1 MQEAYIVA
9 YGRSAAA
16 KAKQGALFHE
26 RPDDVAAKV
35 LQGVLFHER
44 PDDVAAKVL
53 QGVLKRIDGK
63 FNKNMIEDVIV
74 GTAFPEGLQGQNIAR
89 TIALRT
95 GLSDTVPGQTV
106 NRYCSSGLQTI
117 AIAANQIM
125 AGQGDILVAGGVEL
139 MSAVPMGGNEPTNNP
154 TLQYDDIGASYPMG
168 LTAENVAS
176 QFDVSREDQDA
187 YAVRS
192 HQRAYDAQRDGRFK
206 DEIIPIQVN
215 SVEYTNVGPKV
226 HTNIFDQ
233 DEFIRPD
240 TTMEALAKLRT
251 VFKADGTVTAG
262 TSAPLSDGAGFVVLM
277 SGDKVKEL
285 GVTPIAR
292 FVGYKAVGVD
302 PKIMGIG
309 PAYAIPEVLSLSNL
323 SVEDIDLIEL
333 NEAFASQTIA
343 SIKEVGL
350 DISRTNVNGGAIAL
364 GHPLGATG
372 AMLTARLL
380 NEMGRRPD
388 SRYGMVTMCIG
399 VGMGAAAIFEY
410 VR

>member
-16 KAKQGALFHE
+16 KAKQGA
-26 RPDDVAAKV
+26 
-35 LQGVLFHER
+35 LFHER

-215 SVEYTNVGPKV
+215 SVEYTNARPKV

-251 VFKADGTVTAG
+251 VFKADDTVTAG
-262 TSAPLSDGAGFVVLM
+262 TSARLSDGAGFVVLM

>member
-16 KAKQGALFHE
+16 KAKQGA
-26 RPDDVAAKV
+26 
-35 LQGVLFHER
+35 LFHER

-89 TIALRT
+89 TIALRA

-206 DEIIPIQVN
+206 DEIIPIRVN
-215 SVEYTNVGPKV
+215 SVEYTNAGPKV

-292 FVGYKAVGVD
+292 LVGYKAVGVD

>member
-16 KAKQGALFHE
+16 KAKQGA
-26 RPDDVAAKV
+26 
-35 LQGVLFHER
+35 LFHER

-89 TIALRT
+89 TIALRA

-168 LTAENVAS
+168 LTAENVAF

-215 SVEYTNVGPKV
+215 SVEYTNAGPKV

-292 FVGYKAVGVD
+292 FVGFKAVGVD

>member
-16 KAKQGALFHE
+16 KAKQGA
-26 RPDDVAAKV
+26 
-35 LQGVLFHER
+35 LFHER

-176 QFDVSREDQDA
+176 QFDVSREDQNA

-192 HQRAYDAQRDGRFK
+192 HRRAYDAQRDGRFK

>member
-1 MQEAYIVA
+1 MITMQEAYIVA

-35 LQGVLFHER
+35 LQGVL
-44 PDDVAAKVL
+44 
-53 QGVLKRIDGK
+53 KRIDGK
-63 FNKNMIEDVIV
+63 FNKNLIEDVIV

-139 MSAVPMGGNEPTNNP
+139 MSAVPMGGNKPTNNP

-206 DEIIPIQVN
+206 DEIIPIRVN
-215 SVEYTNVGPKV
+215 SVEYTNAGPKV

>member
-1 MQEAYIVA
+1 MITMQEAYIVA

-16 KAKQGALFHE
+16 KAKQGA
-26 RPDDVAAKV
+26 
-35 LQGVLFHER
+35 LFHER

-192 HQRAYDAQRDGRFK
+192 HQRAYDAQLDGRFK

-215 SVEYTNVGPKV
+215 SVEYTNAGPKV

-240 TTMEALAKLRT
+240 TTIEALAKLRT

-364 GHPLGATG
+364 GHPLGAIG

>member
-1 MQEAYIVA
+1 MITMQEAYIVA

-35 LQGVLFHER
+35 LQGVL
-44 PDDVAAKVL
+44 
-53 QGVLKRIDGK
+53 KRIDGK
-63 FNKNMIEDVIV
+63 FNQNMIEDVIV

>member
-35 LQGVLFHER
+35 LQGVL
-44 PDDVAAKVL
+44 
-53 QGVLKRIDGK
+53 KRIDEK

-168 LTAENVAS
+168 LTAENIAS

-215 SVEYTNVGPKV
+215 SVEYTNAGPKV

>member
-1 MQEAYIVA
+1 MITMQEAYIVA

-16 KAKQGALFHE
+16 KAKQGA
-26 RPDDVAAKV
+26 
-35 LQGVLFHER
+35 LFHER

-117 AIAANQIM
+117 AIADNQIM

-215 SVEYTNVGPKV
+215 SVEYTNAGPKV

-285 GVTPIAR
+285 DVTPIAR

>member
-1 MQEAYIVA
+1 MITMQEAYIVA

-35 LQGVLFHER
+35 LQGVL
-44 PDDVAAKVL
+44 
-53 QGVLKRIDGK
+53 KRIDGK
-63 FNKNMIEDVIV
+63 FNKNMTEDVIV

-168 LTAENVAS
+168 LTAENIAS

-215 SVEYTNVGPKV
+215 SVEYTNAGPKV

>member
-26 RPDDVAAKV
+26 RPDDVAAK
-35 LQGVLFHER
+35 
-44 PDDVAAKVL
+44 AL

-89 TIALRT
+89 TIALRA

-154 TLQYDDIGASYPMG
+154 TLQYDDISASYPMG

-206 DEIIPIQVN
+206 DEIIPIRVN
-215 SVEYTNVGPKV
+215 SVEYTNAGPKV

>member
-16 KAKQGALFHE
+16 KAKQGA
-26 RPDDVAAKV
+26 
-35 LQGVLFHER
+35 LFHER

-89 TIALRT
+89 TIALRA

-106 NRYCSSGLQTI
+106 NRYCSSGLQII

-206 DEIIPIQVN
+206 DEIIPIRVN
-215 SVEYTNVGPKV
+215 SVEYTNAGPKV

>member
-1 MQEAYIVA
+1 MITMQEAYIVA

-16 KAKQGALFHE
+16 KAKQGA
-26 RPDDVAAKV
+26 
-35 LQGVLFHER
+35 LFHER

-89 TIALRT
+89 TIALRA

-215 SVEYTNVGPKV
+215 SVEYTNAGPKV

-292 FVGYKAVGVD
+292 FVGFKAVGVD
-302 PKIMGIG
+302 PIIMGIG

>member
-16 KAKQGALFHE
+16 KAKQGA
-26 RPDDVAAKV
+26 
-35 LQGVLFHER
+35 LFHER

-192 HQRAYDAQRDGRFK
+192 HQRAYDAQRDGRFN

-215 SVEYTNVGPKV
+215 SVEYTNAGPKV

-233 DEFIRPD
+233 GEFIRPD
-240 TTMEALAKLRT
+240 TTMDALAKLRT

>member
-35 LQGVLFHER
+35 LQGVL
-44 PDDVAAKVL
+44 
-53 QGVLKRIDGK
+53 KRIDGK

-74 GTAFPEGLQGQNIAR
+74 GTTFPEGLQGQNIAR

-206 DEIIPIQVN
+206 NEIIPIQVN
-215 SVEYTNVGPKV
+215 SVEYTNAGPKV

>member
-16 KAKQGALFHE
+16 KAKQGA
-26 RPDDVAAKV
+26 
-35 LQGVLFHER
+35 LFHER

-89 TIALRT
+89 TIALRA

-215 SVEYTNVGPKV
+215 SVEYTNAGPKV

-292 FVGYKAVGVD
+292 FVGFKAVGVD

-380 NEMGRRPD
+380 NEMGRHPD

>member
-1 MQEAYIVA
+1 MITMQEAYIVA

-35 LQGVLFHER
+35 LQGVL
-44 PDDVAAKVL
+44 
-53 QGVLKRIDGK
+53 KRIDGK
-63 FNKNMIEDVIV
+63 FNKNMIEDIIV

-215 SVEYTNVGPKV
+215 SVEYTNAGPKV

-285 GVTPIAR
+285 DVTPIAR

>member
-1 MQEAYIVA
+1 MITMQEAYIVA

-16 KAKQGALFHE
+16 KAKQGA
-26 RPDDVAAKV
+26 
-35 LQGVLFHER
+35 LFHER

-215 SVEYTNVGPKV
+215 SVEYTNAGLKV

>member
-1 MQEAYIVA
+1 MQEAYIAA

-16 KAKQGALFHE
+16 KAKQGA
-26 RPDDVAAKV
+26 
-35 LQGVLFHER
+35 LFHER

-89 TIALRT
+89 TIALRA

-215 SVEYTNVGPKV
+215 SVEYTNAGPKV

-292 FVGYKAVGVD
+292 FVGFKAVGVD

>member
-1 MQEAYIVA
+1 MITMQEAYIVA

-16 KAKQGALFHE
+16 KAKQGA
-26 RPDDVAAKV
+26 
-35 LQGVLFHER
+35 LFHER

-89 TIALRT
+89 TIALLT

-192 HQRAYDAQRDGRFK
+192 HQRAYEAQRDGRFN

-215 SVEYTNVGPKV
+215 SVEYTNAGPKV

-309 PAYAIPEVLSLSNL
+309 PAYVIPEVLSLSNL

>member
-9 YGRSAAA
+9 YGRS
-16 KAKQGALFHE
+16 
-26 RPDDVAAKV
+26 
-35 LQGVLFHER
+35 
-44 PDDVAAKVL
+44 VAAKVL

-168 LTAENVAS
+168 LTAENIAS

-215 SVEYTNVGPKV
+215 SVEYTNAGPKV

>member
-1 MQEAYIVA
+1 MITMQEAYIVA

-16 KAKQGALFHE
+16 KAKQGA
-26 RPDDVAAKV
+26 
-35 LQGVLFHER
+35 LFHER

-176 QFDVSREDQDA
+176 QFDVSREYQDA

>member
-16 KAKQGALFHE
+16 KAKQGA
-26 RPDDVAAKV
+26 
-35 LQGVLFHER
+35 LFHER

-89 TIALRT
+89 TIALLT

-192 HQRAYDAQRDGRFK
+192 HQRAYEAQRDGRFN

-215 SVEYTNVGPKV
+215 SVEYTNAGPKV

-233 DEFIRPD
+233 DEFICPD

>member
-1 MQEAYIVA
+1 MITMQEAYIVA

-16 KAKQGALFHE
+16 KAKQGA
-26 RPDDVAAKV
+26 
-35 LQGVLFHER
+35 LFHER

-168 LTAENVAS
+168 LTAENIAS
-176 QFDVSREDQDA
+176 QFHVSREDQDA

-215 SVEYTNVGPKV
+215 SVEYTNAGPKV

>member
-1 MQEAYIVA
+1 MITMQEAYIVA

-16 KAKQGALFHE
+16 KAKQGA
-26 RPDDVAAKV
+26 
-35 LQGVLFHER
+35 LFHER

-89 TIALRT
+89 MIALRA

-206 DEIIPIQVN
+206 DEIIPIRVN
-215 SVEYTNVGPKV
+215 SVEYTNAGPKV

>member
-16 KAKQGALFHE
+16 KAKQGA
-26 RPDDVAAKV
+26 
-35 LQGVLFHER
+35 LFHER

-89 TIALRT
+89 TIALLT

-192 HQRAYDAQRDGRFK
+192 HQRAYDAQRDGRFN

-215 SVEYTNVGPKV
+215 SVEYTNAGPKV

-240 TTMEALAKLRT
+240 TTMEALVKLRT

>member
-16 KAKQGALFHE
+16 KAKQGA
-26 RPDDVAAKV
+26 
-35 LQGVLFHER
+35 LFHER

-89 TIALRT
+89 TIALRA

-215 SVEYTNVGPKV
+215 SVEYTNAGPKV

-251 VFKADGTVTAG
+251 VFKADSTVTAG

-292 FVGYKAVGVD
+292 FVGFKAVGVD

>member
-16 KAKQGALFHE
+16 KAKQGA
-26 RPDDVAAKV
+26 
-35 LQGVLFHER
+35 LFHER

-89 TIALRT
+89 TIALLT

-192 HQRAYDAQRDGRFK
+192 HQRAYDAQRDGRFN

-215 SVEYTNVGPKV
+215 SVEYTNAGPKV

-323 SVEDIDLIEL
+323 SIEDIDLIEL

>member
-16 KAKQGALFHE
+16 KAKQGA
-26 RPDDVAAKV
+26 
-35 LQGVLFHER
+35 LFHER

-168 LTAENVAS
+168 LTAENIAS

-215 SVEYTNVGPKV
+215 SVEYTNAGPKV

-343 SIKEVGL
+343 AIKEVGL

>member
-1 MQEAYIVA
+1 MITMQEAYIVA

-35 LQGVLFHER
+35 LQGVL
-44 PDDVAAKVL
+44 
-53 QGVLKRIDGK
+53 KRIDGK
-63 FNKNMIEDVIV
+63 FNKNLIEDVIV

-176 QFDVSREDQDA
+176 QFDVSREDQEA

-206 DEIIPIQVN
+206 DEIIPIRVN
-215 SVEYTNVGPKV
+215 SVEYTNAGPKV

>member
-1 MQEAYIVA
+1 MITMQEAYIVA

-35 LQGVLFHER
+35 LQGVL
-44 PDDVAAKVL
+44 
-53 QGVLKRIDGK
+53 KRIDGK
-63 FNKNMIEDVIV
+63 FNKNLIEDVIV

-206 DEIIPIQVN
+206 DEIIPIRVN
-215 SVEYTNVGPKV
+215 SVEYTNAGPKV

-240 TTMEALAKLRT
+240 TTMDALAKLRT

>member
-1 MQEAYIVA
+1 MITMQEAYIVA

-16 KAKQGALFHE
+16 KAKQGA
-26 RPDDVAAKV
+26 
-35 LQGVLFHER
+35 LFHER

-192 HQRAYDAQRDGRFK
+192 HQRAYDAQRDGRFN

-215 SVEYTNVGPKV
+215 SVEYTNAGPKV

-233 DEFIRPD
+233 DEFMRPD
-240 TTMEALAKLRT
+240 TTMDALAKLRT

>member
-16 KAKQGALFHE
+16 KAKQGA
-26 RPDDVAAKV
+26 
-35 LQGVLFHER
+35 LFHER

-302 PKIMGIG
+302 PIIMGIG

>member
-16 KAKQGALFHE
+16 KAKQGA
-26 RPDDVAAKV
+26 
-35 LQGVLFHER
+35 LFHER

-89 TIALRT
+89 TIALLT

-187 YAVRS
+187 YAFRS
-192 HQRAYDAQRDGRFK
+192 HQRAYEAQRDGRFN

-215 SVEYTNVGPKV
+215 SVEYTNAGPKV

>member
-16 KAKQGALFHE
+16 KAKQGA
-26 RPDDVAAKV
+26 
-35 LQGVLFHER
+35 LFHER

-89 TIALRT
+89 TIALRA

-215 SVEYTNVGPKV
+215 SVEYTNAGPKV

-292 FVGYKAVGVD
+292 FVGFKAVGVD

-410 VR
+410 MR

>member
-16 KAKQGALFHE
+16 KAKQGA
-26 RPDDVAAKV
+26 
-35 LQGVLFHER
+35 LFHER

-206 DEIIPIQVN
+206 NEIIPIQVN
-215 SVEYTNVGPKV
+215 SVEYTNAGPKV

-333 NEAFASQTIA
+333 NEAFASQKIA

>member
-16 KAKQGALFHE
+16 KAKQGA
-26 RPDDVAAKV
+26 
-35 LQGVLFHER
+35 LFHER

-89 TIALRT
+89 TIALLT

-192 HQRAYDAQRDGRFK
+192 HQRAYEAQRDGRFN

-215 SVEYTNVGPKV
+215 SVEYTNAGPKV

-372 AMLTARLL
+372 TMLTARLL

-399 VGMGAAAIFEY
+399 VGMGTAAIFEY

>member
-16 KAKQGALFHE
+16 KAKQGA
-26 RPDDVAAKV
+26 
-35 LQGVLFHER
+35 LFHER

-89 TIALRT
+89 TIALRA

-206 DEIIPIQVN
+206 DEIIPIRVN
-215 SVEYTNVGPKV
+215 SVEYTNAGPKV

-302 PKIMGIG
+302 PKIMSIG